1 MKKIQY
7 SSLISLIFENT
18 FYVQEDAVAP
28 LKVEV
33 DTTVD
38 PWW

>member
-1 MKKIQY
+1 MKKI
-7 SSLISLIFENT
+7 LIPKFFNFENT

-28 LKVEV
+28 PKVEV